1 MSTLH
6 APRAR
11 RGLAPGVLVAFASLV
26 GLVGCASAPAAK
38 VSASVDIE
46 ATAPETDEPSP
57 EESTEGSSGPGEM
70 GVTVTEGSV
79 ILGDEDAT
87 TEVLVFQDMACPHCR
102 SMHETIGEDLREW
115 ALGGD
120 VSVELVTVD
129 FLSQGS
135 SSFSTQAANLLA
147 TVAANEP
154 GAWLA
159 VQDALFEAQ
168 DDDLDDD
175 GYLSLARD
183 AGADLSDDAE
193 EEFADQG
200 DDGFVDAAR
209 DDAQSEGISSV
220 PSIFVDGVQID
231 GMTYAEIRDALVDA
245 VEESIEAG

>member
-11 RGLAPGVLVAFASLV
+11 HGLVPGVLVALTSLV
-26 GLVGCASAPAAK
+26 GLVGCSATPAAK
-38 VSASVDIE
+38 ESASLDLQAV
-46 ATAPETDEPSP
+46 APETDEPSP
-57 EESTEGSSGPGEM
+57 DETADGGGGSGEIDVA
-70 GVTVTEGSV
+70 VTDTSV
-79 ILGDEDAT
+79 ILGDEDAST
-87 TEVLVFQDMACPHCR
+87 QVLVFQDMACPHCR

-120 VSVELVTVD
+120 VSVEIVTVD

-135 SSFSTQAANLLA
+135 SSLSTQAANLLA
-147 TVAANEP
+147 TVAANES
-154 GAWLA
+154 GAWPD

-168 DDDLDDD
+168 DDQLDDD

-193 EEFADQG
+193 EDFTDQA

-209 DDAQSEGISSV
+209 DDAQSAGVTSV
-220 PSIFVDGVQID
+220 PSIYVDGVQVD
-231 GMTYAEIRDALVDA
+231 GTTYADIRDALVDA